1 MSTKALPSGTETDRF
16 ADLAGCWAD
25 LRLATELL
33 SAARSVDPASENAA
47 TVTSGLGEAAIM
59 SYARCFSKGR
69 RAHLTEQVVP
79 EDALIV
85 HQLILALRDKFTGH
99 SVNAMSQAV
108 VTGQTENWPEL
119 ASIRGLAFRA
129 HIQRS
134 LVVDMMLLVATVR
147 DALAD
152 QIEAARLAVKFAHD
166 DLDVS
171 GLHQLG
177 DIRIM
182 AASAP
187 DYDFVRARRSG
198 QANGQVLIPM
208 VGGPGA
214 GGESVATITIV

>member
-33 SAARSVDPASENAA
+33 TAARSVDPASKNAA

-69 RAHLTEQVVP
+69 RAHLTERVVP
-79 EDALIV
+79 EDALTV
-85 HQLILALRDKFTGH
+85 HQLVLALRDKFTGH

-108 VTGQTENWPEL
+108 VTGQTENWPDQ

-147 DALAD
+147 DSLAD
-152 QIEAARLAVKFAHD
+152 QVEASRLAVQFAHN

-171 GLHQLG
+171 ALQQLG
-177 DIRIM
+177 DIQILP
-182 AASAP
+182 ASAP

-198 QANGQVLIPM
+198 QASGQILIPM
-208 VGGPGA
+208 VGVPGA
-214 GGESVATITIV
+214 GGEPVTTITIV

>member
-79 EDALIV
+79 DDALTV

-108 VTGQTENWPEL
+108 VTGQAENWPEL

-152 QIEAARLAVKFAHD
+152 HIEASRFAVKFAHD

-182 AASAP
+182 PASAP

-208 VGGPGA
+208 IGGPGA
-214 GGESVATITIV
+214 GGEPVATITIV